1 MDEEDEKKL
10 VAAFTLGALTLSAA
24 YLLKDEL
31 LSILKEVKG
40 EEEKEKAEKKIEKE
54 KEKKEEREGI
64 SVKLIKE
71 TEEKTYEDLWRGMT
85 WEKLKKILGNRY
97 TGANIMEAYS
107 HLTEEERM
115 KWRKALRE
123 DSLTQLDKQF
133 VYLDSYMTL
142 RAYPSRN
149 LSIAFSQYRRGKI
162 PFEELFRAYKEEIQK
177 LYG

>member
-10 VAAFTLGALTLSAA
+10 VAAFTLGALTLFAA

-40 EEEKEKAEKKIEKE
+40 EE
-54 KEKKEEREGI
+54 KEKKEREGI
-64 SVKLIKE
+64 SVKIKE
-71 TEEKTYEDLWRGMT
+71 KEKSYEDLWSGMT

-97 TGANIMEAYS
+97 TGANIIEAYS
-107 HLTEEERM
+107 HLTEEEKM

-123 DSLTQLDKQF
+123 DSLTKLDRQF
-133 VYLDSYMTL
+133 VYIDSYMIL

-149 LSIAFSQYRRGKI
+149 LSIAFSQYRKGKI
-162 PFEELFRAYKEEIQK
+162 SFEELFRIYKEEIQK
-177 LYG
+177 LYKISSVERNKI